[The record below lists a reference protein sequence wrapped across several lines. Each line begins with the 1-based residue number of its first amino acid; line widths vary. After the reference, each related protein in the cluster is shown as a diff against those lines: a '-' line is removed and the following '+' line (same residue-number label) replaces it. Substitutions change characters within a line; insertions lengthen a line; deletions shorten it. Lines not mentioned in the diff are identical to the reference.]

1 MSEAQSVH
9 SAAQSAAGYM
19 YQARLA
25 LLEALR
31 YAYSDSGIEIA
42 VEKLDDVS
50 FEKDGT
56 ALELL
61 QTKHLPSLTKVAT
74 QSQAK

>member
-9 SAAQSAAGYM
+9 NAAQSAAGYM

-50 FEKDGT
+50 LEKDGS

-61 QTKHLPSLTKVAT
+61 QTKHHLKKNPAI
-74 QSQAK
+74 